1 MDVSNHSQD
10 GFGSTE
16 NIGPKIVSNDRNVSN
31 MESDEEEDEVTN
43 DTTRNEISGANVGRP
58 SNVGLLPW
66 VPRRVDFN
74 RERL

>member
-31 MESDEEEDEVTN
+31 MESNVRFFSKTN
-43 DTTRNEISGANVGRP
+43 TFHSIRLQVS
-58 SNVGLLPW
+58 LL
-66 VPRRVDFN
+66 FSFEN
-74 RERL
+74 TYNS